1 MYIKRHRVA
10 LDVSVSGGASQA
22 FYSDYIQGGG
32 FVEAVQYNQGTVSG
46 ISTAAHITITA
57 ERSGLT
63 IWTATA
69 TGTPITR
76 YPHAQA
82 QKVSGVGLYNSTSVV
97 DISMIPTKIPVA
109 QERIKVE
116 VTSAGTIVG
125 GTNVLTGTID
135 LYISGV

>member
-10 LDVSVSGGASQA
+10 LNVTASGGASQA
-22 FYSDYIQGGG
+22 FYSDFIHGGG

-76 YPHAQA
+76 YPHAIA
-82 QKVSGVGLYNSTSVV
+82 QNVSGADLGYTSGATPPGV
-97 DISMIPTKIPVA
+97 PCKIPVA
-109 QERIKVE
+109 QERMKVE
-116 VTSAGTIVG
+116 VSSAGTIVG

-135 LYISGV
+135 LYLSGV

>member
-1 MYIKRHRVA
+1 MYIKRHRVN
-10 LDVSVSGGASQA
+10 LNVSVSGGASQA
-22 FYSDYIQGGG
+22 FYSDLIQGGG

-76 YPHAQA
+76 YPHAIA
-82 QKVSGVGLYNSTSVV
+82 QDVSGGNLGYTSAATPPGV
-97 DISMIPTKIPVA
+97 PCKIPVA
-109 QERIKVE
+109 QERMKVE

-135 LYISGV
+135 LYLSGV